1 MATKE
6 GGSEAVEIYN
16 YYIEI
21 IYYIEILYIIQR
33 FMVDRAI
40 RQ

>member
-1 MATKE
+1 MPHKTNSFMATKE

-21 IYYIEILYIIQR
+21 IYYIEILYII
-33 FMVDRAI
+33 
-40 RQ
+40 